1 MTSSLLARYIDH
13 TLLKTTASI
22 EQIKKLCQEANQ
34 HRFAAVCI
42 PPSYVELAKTE
53 TEKSGIKVCTVI
65 GFPLGYNHTEAKATE
80 VEMAISSGAEEVD
93 IVMNIGDLINGNTN
107 FVLNELCFLN
117 EICFDSNTIVKV
129 IIESGILTDEQII
142 TACKLCADAGVN
154 FVKTSTGY
162 AEKHATI
169 EAVKLMRKSLPK
181 NIFIKASGGI
191 KTYEQAIAF
200 IEAGAN
206 RIGTS
211 SGVEILSGAK

>member
-13 TLLKTTASI
+13 TLLKPTATI
-22 EQIKKLCQEANQ
+22 EQIKKLCEEANQ

-65 GFPLGYNHTEAKATE
+65 GFPFGYNHTE
-80 VEMAISSGAEEVD
+80 VEMAISSGADEVD

-154 FVKTSTGY
+154 FIKTSTGY

>member
-13 TLLKTTASI
+13 TLLKPSATI
-22 EQIKKLCQEANQ
+22 GQIKKLCDEANQ
-34 HRFAAVCI
+34 HRFASVCI

-65 GFPLGYNHTEAKATE
+65 GFPFGYNHTEAKATE
-80 VEMAISSGAEEVD
+80 VEMAIGSGADELD

-117 EICFDSNTIVKV
+117 EICFDRGSIVKV
-129 IIESGILTDEQII
+129 IIESGILSDEQIVL
-142 TACKLCADAGVN
+142 ACKLCADAGVN

-169 EAVKLMRKSLPK
+169 EAVQLMRKSLPK
-181 NIFIKASGGI
+181 NIHIKASGGI
-191 KTYEQAIAF
+191 KTYEQALAF

-211 SGVEILSGAK
+211 SGIEILNGAK

>member
-1 MTSSLLARYIDH
+1 
-13 TLLKTTASI
+13 
-22 EQIKKLCQEANQ
+22 
-34 HRFAAVCI
+34 
-42 PPSYVELAKTE
+42 
-53 TEKSGIKVCTVI
+53 
-65 GFPLGYNHTEAKATE
+65 
-80 VEMAISSGAEEVD
+80 
-93 IVMNIGDLINGNTN
+93 MNIGDLINGNTN

-200 IEAGAN
+200 IEAGEN